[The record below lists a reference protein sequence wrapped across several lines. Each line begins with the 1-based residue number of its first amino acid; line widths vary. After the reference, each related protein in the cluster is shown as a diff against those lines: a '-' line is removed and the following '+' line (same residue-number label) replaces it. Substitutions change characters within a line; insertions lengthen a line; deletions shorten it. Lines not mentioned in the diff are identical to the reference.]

1 MRSDQD
7 LKLSSLVPE
16 PTHLTT
22 EGCGLTRVMV
32 NHSAKDKALKEG
44 KCLRPKGRDH
54 GKDLHRALFWAGSR
68 MSTVN
73 NCTKLFG

>member
-1 MRSDQD
+1 
-7 LKLSSLVPE
+7 
-16 PTHLTT
+16 
-22 EGCGLTRVMV
+22 MV